1 MRLNT
6 CVLAVVLGAAALP
19 SFADN
24 VSGTMAGV
32 WVNPN
37 PGALPVVTTGV
48 GTSTFTWG
56 TSTGA
61 TPPNSV
67 IFDNSPGSF
76 ATVTE
81 TPFKVGKITYF
92 NGTTAVGTTP
102 DSVDLA
108 LTLNFAEPALG
119 SIVSDYTFNIVT
131 TTNTAD
137 ADESADYLYLPSA
150 FSTTTFVIGSTTYN
164 VKLTGF
170 QDIVGDGFLASDD
183 LALHVREGG
192 TATADLFAVV
202 TSEVS
207 AVPEPQNVA
216 LMLAALGMMGLVA
229 RRRRG

>member
-1 MRLNT
+1 MRLDKIF
-6 CVLAVVLGAAALP
+6 LALALGAVALP

-24 VSGTMAGV
+24 VSGTMNGV
-32 WVNPN
+32 WVNPD
-37 PGALPVVTTGV
+37 PSALPVVTTGV

-56 TSTGA
+56 SSTGA

-67 IFDNSPGSF
+67 VFDNSPGNF

-81 TPFKVGKITYF
+81 SPFKVGKITYF
-92 NGTTAVGTTP
+92 NGTTAIGSTP

-108 LTLNFAEPALG
+108 LTLDFAEPALG
-119 SIVSDYTFNIVT
+119 SIVSDYTFKIVT

-137 ADESADYLYLPSA
+137 ADASADYLYLPSA
-150 FSTTTFVIGSTTYN
+150 FSTTTFVIGDTTYN

-207 AVPEPQNVA
+207 AVPEPQSLA
-216 LMLAALGMMGLVA
+216 LMFAGLGMMGLVA
-229 RRRRG
+229 RRRRS